1 MEGRLDGGCAAGRRS
16 GRWEGLN
23 RSVVSRESL
32 DRRLERWYLVG
43 EHSAAEGVVS
53 SRRIAVAVEEV
64 AGIRRIVVAA
74 EGRHS
79 FHTEVDRRILVVA
92 GCSTL
97 IAVNSHHGVRKILTD
112 IAEAGILHTAAAGVG
127 EALGRSLPGYGSLGR
142 GSTTC

>member
-1 MEGRLDGGCAAGRRS
+1 M
-16 GRWEGLN
+16 
-23 RSVVSRESL
+23 
-32 DRRLERWYLVG
+32 VG
-43 EHSAAEGVVS
+43 ERSAERAAASSLRTAVV
-53 SRRIAVAVEEV
+53 AEEV